1 MRSYR
6 RLHRPYRA
14 RPADR
19 SVVAEDRSAGGVR
32 DRTGP
37 EPQPGPRWGH
47 IWATNDQITADNTG
61 QHRVGIS
68 VTTASLGQRLPEGP
82 GVVLGKAG
90 HSSAELRMSHPT
102 RQEGPKRPIN
112 RRRPRSPIG
121 PLQRQYKVHRI
132 FPAKSTARLH
142 VTRRSTRPGR
152 RQKVQLLRLAHR
164 SFPNLGAG
172 LTARPDATQDGRH
185 GRLPTSRPGRL
196 LPLPPGRQA
205 LPGHLPAWG
214 MAGPATCRAN
224 PSRPGPPPAFWRAR
238 SQHPAGPPQAARRRG
253 RQPPTTLRAWRLASR
268 ALKNVGVAGWR
279 RDDPEDCWPTVRPP
293 ATPIRGQG
301 SFRLPNPGWPIRSM
315 LGVKLIALGA
325 TVEGPD
331 PTGSGAASA
340 RWPRLPSN

>member
-164 SFPNLGAG
+164 SSPNLGAG
-172 LTARPDATQDGRH
+172 LTARPDRDPGWSPWPTPHIQTRTIASTAPRATSPARP
-185 GRLPTSRPGRL
+185 PTSLGHGWPS
-196 LPLPPGRQA
+196 
-205 LPGHLPAWG
+205 HLPSQPLQART
-214 MAGPATCRAN
+214 AASVLASSKPAS
-224 PSRPGPPPAFWRAR
+224 SRPSA
-238 SQHPAGPPQAARRRG
+238 SC
-253 RQPPTTLRAWRLASR
+253 TTPW
-268 ALKNVGVAGWR
+268 
-279 RDDPEDCWPTVRPP
+279 
-293 ATPIRGQG
+293 
-301 SFRLPNPGWPIRSM
+301 
-315 LGVKLIALGA
+315 
-325 TVEGPD
+325 
-331 PTGSGAASA
+331 
-340 RWPRLPSN
+340 